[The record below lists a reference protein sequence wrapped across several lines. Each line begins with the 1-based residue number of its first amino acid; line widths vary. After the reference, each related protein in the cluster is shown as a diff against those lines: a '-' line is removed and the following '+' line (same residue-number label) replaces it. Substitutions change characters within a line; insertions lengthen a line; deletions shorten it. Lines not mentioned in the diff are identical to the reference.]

1 MDTQDQKAISND
13 TSLLLA
19 QYHALRAEV
28 LQRQEMEN
36 QLATFTV
43 IVFGTI
49 LGIGFQN
56 KAAIPLILLY
66 PSLALFLA
74 VNWAHSE
81 YRVRQI
87 GIFIRDRIEAIVGA
101 NNIGWEHYMAAVNR
115 RALYPLA
122 TRGIFIMTELLAIV
136 VGISVAPLN
145 STFLVLLFGQP
156 MTSSSATV
164 PSSTVNVLLGIAFFS
179 FILTVFLL
187 RHVPIKPIHVSTKL
201 MSLRT
206 YRD

>member
-1 MDTQDQKAISND
+1 MDTQEKNAVSND

-56 KAAIPLILLY
+56 QAAIPLILLY
-66 PSLALFLA
+66 PSLALFFA

-87 GIFIRDRIEAIVGA
+87 GIFIRDQIEAIVGA
-101 NNIGWEHYMAAVNR
+101 NNMGWEHYMATVNR
-115 RALYPLA
+115 RSLYTLA
-122 TRGIFIMTELLAIV
+122 TRGIFITTELLAIV

-145 STFLVLLFGQP
+145 STFIALLLGQP
-156 MTSSSATV
+156 MTS
-164 PSSTVNVLLGIAFFS
+164 PSSTVNVLLGIAFLS

-187 RHVPIKPIHVSTKL
+187 RHVPIKPIHVSTRL
-201 MSLRT
+201 ISLNT
-206 YRD
+206 YRG